1 MTTITIEEFR
11 RQQREDL
18 ERRRNL
24 READPTKARR
34 EAIERLR
41 RANIIDSKG
50 DFVATARG

>member
-1 MTTITIEEFR
+1 MTTITVEEFR

-24 READPTKARR
+24 RKTDPAKARR

-41 RANIIDSKG
+41 RANIIDSQG
-50 DFVATARG
+50 NFVPTARG